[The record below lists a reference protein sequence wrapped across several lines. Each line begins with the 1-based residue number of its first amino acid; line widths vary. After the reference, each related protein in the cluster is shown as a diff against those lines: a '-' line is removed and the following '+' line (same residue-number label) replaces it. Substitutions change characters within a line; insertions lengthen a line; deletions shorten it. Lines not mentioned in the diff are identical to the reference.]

1 MSRHRLAHLV
11 IFIFRFIL
19 VVLAGPL
26 MVAPA
31 AWPQTAGSGPSPGQT
46 SSQVQLRSHL
56 EQGTEAMRN
65 GDNSSAAEDFRGAL
79 AIDPHSLAALNNLGI
94 VLSRLGQPGEAIPL
108 YVRALAV
115 RPHDPTTSRNLAI
128 AYFKTQRYAPA
139 WQLLRPLAVKYPNDF
154 QILDLAGLSL
164 FALDRY
170 LEAAQYLE
178 RASRLQTSDLETL
191 DMLGK
196 AYLRTKNYKALTDV
210 FARIMRLNPESAS
223 AHVLMA
229 TADEQ
234 MDKKPDA
241 VKEYLAAQTS
251 DTHFMGVH
259 SGLGLL
265 YSQQGETE
273 AAEKEFRA
281 ELSTYPT
288 DPISNCL
295 LGEILV
301 NKSQAAEAKPYFQ
314 AALKV
319 NPVYAEALVGLGK
332 AELAMNN
339 PAAAIDPLRKAIRL
353 DPNEPKAHFV
363 LGSVLR
369 KLGRTAEAV
378 KEQKI
383 ALDIQEKHR
392 AEYMEDHKDD

>member
-1 MSRHRLAHLV
+1 LAPLAPLV
-11 IFIFRFIL
+11 IFIFCFVL
-19 VVLAGPL
+19 VVFAGPL

-31 AWPQTAGSGPSPGQT
+31 AWSQTASSAPSPGLT
-46 SSQVQLRSHL
+46 SSQTQLRSHL

-65 GDNSSAAEDFRGAL
+65 GDNSSAAEAFRRAL

-94 VLSRLGQPGEAIPL
+94 VLSRLGKPGEAIPL

-139 WQLLRPLAVKYPNDF
+139 WQLLRPLAAKYPNDF
-154 QILDLAGLSL
+154 QVLDLAGLSL

-178 RASRLQTSDLETL
+178 RASRQQASDLETL

-210 FARIMRLNPESAS
+210 FARIMQLNPESAS

-234 MDKKPDA
+234 MDQKPDA
-241 VKEYLAAQTS
+241 VKEYLAAQSS

-301 NKSQAAEAKPYFQ
+301 NK
-314 AALKV
+314 
-319 NPVYAEALVGLGK
+319 
-332 AELAMNN
+332 
-339 PAAAIDPLRKAIRL
+339 
-353 DPNEPKAHFV
+353 
-363 LGSVLR
+363 
-369 KLGRTAEAV
+369 
-378 KEQKI
+378 
-383 ALDIQEKHR
+383 
-392 AEYMEDHKDD
+392 